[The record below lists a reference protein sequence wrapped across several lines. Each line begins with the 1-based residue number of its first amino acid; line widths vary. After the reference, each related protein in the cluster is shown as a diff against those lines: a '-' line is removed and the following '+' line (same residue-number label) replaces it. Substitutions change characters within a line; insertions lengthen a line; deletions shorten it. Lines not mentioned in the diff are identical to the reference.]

1 MLSLEMPSC
10 NLAVTSSTR
19 GFSLCGRGEDGELMT
34 PCESGYVCGVQFGG
48 GVRLRVRR
56 GDGDGGGGMRI
67 GGGGSLMG
75 LLFVSCKGLTGRFV
89 NNCFLGLLCGLE
101 V

>member
-1 MLSLEMPSC
+1 M
-10 NLAVTSSTR
+10 
-19 GFSLCGRGEDGELMT
+19 
-34 PCESGYVCGVQFGG
+34 QFGG

-56 GDGDGGGGMRI
+56 GDGDGGD
-67 GGGGSLMG
+67 GSLMG

-101 V
+101 VWDRSTGLVFPVPVFPAESVAMLNCEVDGDSLSSARSRTSTS